1 MIAGLF
7 YDELKNNRHRISKL
21 KDYENKIKTSFLK
34 YPVDKSQI
42 ETFEQMNN
50 IPVNV
55 FIYEDNDIKLVH
67 GHKIS
72 SENKIINLLL
82 LEEGEKSHYLYIPS
96 LSALIR
102 DGATN
107 TYYPCDKCL

>member
-1 MIAGLF
+1 
-7 YDELKNNRHRISKL
+7 
-21 KDYENKIKTSFLK
+21 
-34 YPVDKSQI
+34 
-42 ETFEQMNN
+42 MNN

-82 LEEGEKSHYLYIPS
+82 LEEGEKTHYLYIPS

-102 DGATN
+102 DGANN